1 MKKPLNY
8 FGYAFSDPKS
18 GFNKRF
24 LKSKKGKKEIKKIIE
39 SNKRLKKDLKKNGFD
54 RSECWNLD
62 STIAQFTLPRLKYF
76 RNYTIGFP
84 SDFKNIE
91 QWRETIDKMILSLE
105 YIVEDDYTSDVPFE
119 EVQKGLE
126 LFGKYLY
133 HLWI

>member
-8 FGYAFSDPKS
+8 FGYAFSDPKE
-18 GFNKRF
+18 GYNPRF
-24 LKSKKGKKEIKKIIE
+24 LKSKKGKKEIKKIIK
-39 SNKRLKKDLKKNGFD
+39 SNERLKKDLKKNGFD
-54 RSECWNLD
+54 ESECWNLD

-76 RNYTIGFP
+76 RENTNSYPGTMEF
-84 SDFKNIE
+84 E
-91 QWRETIDKMILSLE
+91 EWLVTIDKMIVSLE
-105 YIVEDDYTSDVPFE
+105 YIVDEDTHPDIPFE